1 MTVDW
6 ALWRACEKPMPGF
19 GAALEPRFWAA
30 IGELR
35 VVFGLAERQEP
46 APRQDRG
53 RGRGGGDDDDERRA

>member
-35 VVFGLAERQEP
+35 AVFERPGGQEDTEGIISSDNPRLAAR
-46 APRQDRG
+46 AG
-53 RGRGGGDDDDERRA
+53 RAQA